1 MVIPNLLILAG
12 TGNKSGKTSIA
23 CRIIEQFRHLN
34 VFGIKIT
41 PHFHETTEGLV
52 TIIDESGYSV
62 YEETNRDSSKDSS
75 RMLQAGAI
83 KVFYAQVN
91 DDTLEEAFYEILEH
105 IPSKAPIICESP
117 ALRYYIEP
125 GLFIIM
131 ESSGSIK
138 NKDISHLQKLPHV
151 VFNLEDTNITQPLP
165 VVFQNNKWVCN
176 R

>member
-12 TGNKSGKTSIA
+12 TGNKSGKTTMA
-23 CRIIEQFRHLN
+23 CRIIEQFRHLK

-41 PHFHETTEGLV
+41 SHFHETTEGLV
-52 TIIDESGYSV
+52 TLIEESGYSV
-62 YEETNRDSSKDSS
+62 CEETNRDSSKDSS
-75 RMLQAGAI
+75 RMLRAGAV
-83 KVFYAQVN
+83 KVFFARVS

-131 ESSGSIK
+131 DSPHINKS
-138 NKDISHLQKLPHV
+138 KDISNLQKLPHV
-151 VFNLEDTNITQPLP
+151 IFNLENLTRLLP
-165 VVFQNNKWVCN
+165 VSFEKDRWICCI
-176 R
+176 